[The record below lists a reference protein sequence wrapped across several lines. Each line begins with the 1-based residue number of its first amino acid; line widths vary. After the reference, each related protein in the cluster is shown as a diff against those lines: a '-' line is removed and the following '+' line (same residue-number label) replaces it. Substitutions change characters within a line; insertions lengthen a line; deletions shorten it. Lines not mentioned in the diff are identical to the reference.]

1 MGFPYSSAG
10 KQSACNSRRPWF
22 YSWAGEIHWRRDRLP
37 TPVLLASL
45 VAQVE
50 KSPFVMR
57 ETRVRSL
64 GWAIPGERLPT
75 PVFWPGEFYG
85 LSSPWGHLLS
95 FQNLILVLQLDKTM
109 PLFLENIC

>member
-1 MGFPYSSAG
+1 M
-10 KQSACNSRRPWF
+10 
-22 YSWAGEIHWRRDRLP
+22 
-37 TPVLLASL
+37 
-45 VAQVE
+45 AQVE
-50 KSPFVMR
+50 KSPLVMR